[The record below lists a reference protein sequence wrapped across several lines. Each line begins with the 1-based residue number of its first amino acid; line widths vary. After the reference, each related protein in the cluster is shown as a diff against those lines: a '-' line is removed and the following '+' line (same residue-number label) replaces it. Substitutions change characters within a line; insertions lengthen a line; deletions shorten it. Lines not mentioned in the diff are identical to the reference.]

1 MSSITLKTLE
11 QRIKALEYASLAT
24 NDLLGELFNSLLTKK
39 VISQTEL
46 VALLEFQLALLVT
59 PDGEP
64 DAVVE
69 LAQSNLREL
78 LARFQ
83 VSEV

>member
-46 VALLEFQLALLVT
+46 VALLQSQLALITT

-69 LAQSNLREL
+69 LAQSNLTEL
-78 LARFQ
+78 LDRLK
-83 VSEV
+83 VSD